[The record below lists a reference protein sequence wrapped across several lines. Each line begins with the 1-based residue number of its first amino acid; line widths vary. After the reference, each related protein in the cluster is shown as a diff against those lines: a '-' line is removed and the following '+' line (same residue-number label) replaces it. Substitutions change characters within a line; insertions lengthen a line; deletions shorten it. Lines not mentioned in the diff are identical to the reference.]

1 MTERNSTATMNTEI
15 INTALRLSPIY
26 ANEDSNLLF
35 SLLVSK
41 FPDARLSVI
50 RLIVIRVCALARQG
64 HDRLDREMLIESVL
78 TEIKAFRVRIGAP

>member
-1 MTERNSTATMNTEI
+1 MTERNSTATMNAEI

-26 ANEDSNLLF
+26 ANEDSDLLF

-64 HDRLDREMLIESVL
+64 HDKLDRDMLIESVL

>member
-1 MTERNSTATMNTEI
+1 MTERNSTATMNAEI

-26 ANEDSNLLF
+26 ANEDSDLLF

-64 HDRLDREMLIESVL
+64 HDKLDREMLIESVL
-78 TEIKAFRVRIGAP
+78 TEINAFRVRIGAP